1 MNTNKETAAD
11 SAVAMQNRQG
21 LGEIRLDGRILTRTV
36 LQAKHDNRAASQSS
50 CHETQTERIR
60 HPLLLGLICGY
71 LLRTLT
77 RLILGF

>member
-36 LQAKHDNRAASQSS
+36 LQAKHDNRAASQSL
-50 CHETQTERIR
+50 CHETQTEAQPPFAEHRR
-60 HPLLLGLICGY
+60 PSGAETD
-71 LLRTLT
+71 RKS
-77 RLILGF
+77 